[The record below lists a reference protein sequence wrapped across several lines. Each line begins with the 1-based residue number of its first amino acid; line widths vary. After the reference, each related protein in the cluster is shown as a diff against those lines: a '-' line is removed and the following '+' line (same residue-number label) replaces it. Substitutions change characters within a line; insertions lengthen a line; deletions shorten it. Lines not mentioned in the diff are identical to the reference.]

1 MKKIF
6 PVLLLILLISG
17 CAKQE
22 EKFELYSPVAFAY
35 SLDNSWELNASC
47 QAKGFAKKEYSGRL
61 GAQVSFVIDL
71 KTPDGG
77 IKKDVQH
84 GRVDQLADND
94 VIDLAINT
102 QINLDSTYKAGKYIL
117 IINAK
122 DDYTGRKAKIER
134 QFEL

>member
-6 PVLLLILLISG
+6 PVLLLIFLING
-17 CAKQE
+17 CSKQE

-47 QAKGFAKKEYSGRL
+47 QAKGFAKKEYKGRL

-71 KTPDGG
+71 KTPDGV

-84 GRVDQLADND
+84 GRVDQLADKD

-117 IINAK
+117 IFNAK